1 MLDLNDAD
9 DLKAYKELK
18 VAGLKMTGTNFALG
32 MRRDTGKVRVFKRP
46 NQPCQGGE
54 MRKYESTHP
63 GDCTRPKDPRPGD
76 LRMPFP
82 LGTPEAVAVHFNMTR
97 TEIYGL
103 KPPTPEWAEFLRAL
117 YGPNSPY
124 QPGTG
129 KPWNV
134 EFLIENDVPHGMILL
149 DTEVDPTV
157 FVNSL
162 QFLNTMKGT
171 YSVFSKY
178 RAAGFTESESLLIMM
193 LANNDPSSTGY
204 FNKTFEYYF
213 PINASIRRI
222 LEGKP
227 HDLSGGTLRDRFDY
241 NRPQV
246 QSLFAAGKGEVRTI
260 FRKAMEDKGYVF
272 EKVIEKSYPGSI
284 TGRLFK
290 TIEYQKFPFAD
301 LCAMARIVIDEAVEA
316 SKDEDYSVV
325 TLENKNFGK
334 SNKTPTFKDYEDP
347 KEVEPD
353 YDDEYDEYDEDDDYN
368 QIEWDTPD
376 DTGLVKGEW
385 YHKTGAYNFEYGCNC
400 GSCKTGYK
408 KYVALKAKKAE
419 AQSAGI
425 LKIDVPITTI
435 QAGGDYFDYV
445 AKNAAPKSPKKAK
458 KAGKKA
464 A

>member
-9 DLKAYKELK
+9 DLKAYEELK
-18 VAGLKMTGTNFALG
+18 KAGLSMSGVNFALG
-32 MRRDTGKVRVFKRP
+32 MRRDNGKVRVFKRTG
-46 NQPCQGGE
+46 QPCQGGE

-63 GDCTRPKDPRPGD
+63 GDCTRPNDPRPGD

-82 LGTPEAVAVHFNMTR
+82 LGTPEAVAIHFNMPKTK
-97 TEIYGL
+97 IYGL
-103 KPPTPEWAEFLRAL
+103 KPPTSEWSEFLTAL

-129 KPWNV
+129 SPWCV
-134 EFLIENDVPHGMILL
+134 EFLIENDIPQGMILL

-162 QFLNTMKGT
+162 QFLNTMKGM

-178 RAAGFTESESLLIMM
+178 RAAGFTEAESLLIMM
-193 LANNDPSSTGY
+193 LSNNDPSQAG
-204 FNKTFEYYF
+204 FFAKTFEYYF
-213 PINASIRRI
+213 PTNASIRRI

-260 FRKAMEDKGYVF
+260 FRKAMEDKGHVF
-272 EKVIEKSYPGSI
+272 EKMVEKPSPYSSRPYQSV
-284 TGRLFK
+284 
-290 TIEYQKFPFAD
+290 EYQKFPFD
-301 LCAMARIVIDEAVEA
+301 ELCAMARVVIDEAVEA

-334 SNKTPTFKDYEDP
+334 SGKESTPYDYGVADIEI
-347 KEVEPD
+347 EPD
-353 YDDEYDEYDEDDDYN
+353 YDDDEYDDDDDYN
-368 QIEWDTPD
+368 QVGWGTPD

-385 YHKTGAYNFEYGCNC
+385 YNKGPGMLFEYGCDCN
-400 GSCKTGYK
+400 SCEKGQK
-408 KYVALKAKKAE
+408 KYFASLTKKVEEPKITVAGSKVEMKTFVEEMK
-419 AQSAGI
+419 
-425 LKIDVPITTI
+425 
-435 QAGGDYFDYV
+435 
-445 AKNAAPKSPKKAK
+445 AAPKNAK
-458 KAGKKA
+458 KVGKKA